1 MLDRFFAVLSITP
14 SFLIHFLP
22 IKCRIKALDMLYMLV
37 RGWSVQSSF
46 WFGQRSGQTSVKLG
60 QPLVK
65 LGQSSPNSGKCIPD
79 LVLRVF
85 GHGGPQSGR
94 KRLGQ
99 TWSTLAKTGQTLGNV
114 PQISFRGYLMRL
126 ALVGSGRLGLGCL
139 FSRANTRENPGGK
152 NGVMTLGFTIY
163 KPTPTVT
170 FQALIKPSSS
180 LQIP

>member
-1 MLDRFFAVLSITP
+1 
-14 SFLIHFLP
+14 
-22 IKCRIKALDMLYMLV
+22 MLYMLV
-37 RGWSVQSSF
+37 KGWSVQSSF

-60 QPLVK
+60 Q
-65 LGQSSPNSGKCIPD
+65 SSPNSGKCIPD
-79 LVLRVF
+79 RVLRVF

-114 PQISFRGYLMRL
+114 PQISFRGYLMWL
-126 ALVGSGRLGLGCL
+126 ALVGSGRLGSGCL

-170 FQALIKPSSS
+170 FQALIFSSNPIKIAS
-180 LQIP
+180 Q